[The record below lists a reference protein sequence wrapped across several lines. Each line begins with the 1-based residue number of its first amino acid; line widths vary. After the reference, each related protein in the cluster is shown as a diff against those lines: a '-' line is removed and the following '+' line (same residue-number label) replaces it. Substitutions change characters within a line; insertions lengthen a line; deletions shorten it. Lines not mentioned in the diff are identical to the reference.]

1 MQAHTQALALVYLL
15 CATFQ
20 KGHSTEPVTSGG
32 AWLGGAQ
39 GHLSDPTTRR
49 GGGGGVKGGGRQ
61 AGGGIA
67 TTRREQHTE
76 PFAIRTMQGALVKL
90 GDAKSS
96 RK

>member
-1 MQAHTQALALVYLL
+1 MQAYTQALALVYLL

-20 KGHSTEPVTSGG
+20 KGHSTEPVPSGG
-32 AWLGGAQ
+32 AWLGRAQ

-49 GGGGGVKGGGRQ
+49 GGGGVKGGGRQ

-76 PFAIRTMQGALVKL
+76 PFAIKTMPGALVKL
-90 GDAKSS
+90 GHAKSI

>member
-1 MQAHTQALALVYLL
+1 MQAYTQALALVYLL

-20 KGHSTEPVTSGG
+20 KGHSTEPVPSGG
-32 AWLGGAQ
+32 AWLGRAQ

-49 GGGGGVKGGGRQ
+49 GGVKGGGGQ

-76 PFAIRTMQGALVKL
+76 PFAIRTMPGALVKL
-90 GDAKSS
+90 GDAKSI